1 MNNILLNKQSVS
13 KVNDM
18 AKGKKKPSKAGGKM
32 RASHILVEK
41 HKKIVEFKERIDLG
55 EDFSKI
61 AREFSKCPSKKKGG
75 DLGWFSKGSMVIEFE
90 KAVKSIKVGE
100 ISEPVRTQF
109 GWHLIK
115 RTG

>member
-1 MNNILLNKQSVS
+1 MNK
-13 KVNDM
+13 M

-41 HKKIVEFKERIDLG
+41 HKKIVEIKDRIDLG
-55 EDFSKI
+55 EDFSKS
-61 AREFSKCPSKKKGG
+61 AREFSTCPSKKKGG

-90 KAVKSIKVGE
+90 KTVKSMKVGE